1 MESVLE
7 KCSVRDLLNMLVL
20 RWIDAYSWASGS
32 CSSGN
37 TPKSSIR
44 QTGRKDTQGVGA
56 CNLFLYTYS

>member
-1 MESVLE
+1 MLE

-32 CSSGN
+32 CSGN

-44 QTGRKDTQGVGA
+44 QTGRKEAQGVGA
-56 CNLFLYTYS
+56 CS